1 MDKVTVTEADTA
13 IADSMCNPVDNPYL
27 HRIICNKVAAHR
39 HAAMLEGV
47 RLGLGFAIEV
57 CEATERGV
65 NAKYKDD
72 ATETTTAAAAVCLVL
87 ARNLAAVNAADV
99 LDPAAI
105 VEGVK

>member
-1 MDKVTVTEADTA
+1 MANTMNTTSCHISPPTA
-13 IADSMCNPVDNPYL
+13 TPPCW
-27 HRIICNKVAAHR
+27 K
-39 HAAMLEGV
+39 V
-47 RLGLGFAIEV
+47 RLGLGFAVEV
-57 CEATERGV
+57 CEATEQGV

-87 ARNLAAVNAADV
+87 ARNLAAVDAADV